1 MDRGERIGGQDIEGG
16 VETEAMTSDE
26 TTTDVKRQHSQGGAG
41 RVSVVWGRVIVGFI
55 LSATGG
61 AAFGHAWTAQ
71 AGAWWWLGGMS
82 LLAGGLLLLSV
93 VYARR

>member
-1 MDRGERIGGQDIEGG
+1 
-16 VETEAMTSDE
+16 VEIEAMSSDQ
-26 TTTDVKRQHSQGGAG
+26 TATDVTGQQPEGGAG

-61 AAFGHAWTAQ
+61 AAFGHAWTAH
-71 AGAWWWLGGMS
+71 AATWWWLGAMS

-93 VYARR
+93 AYARR

>member
-1 MDRGERIGGQDIEGG
+1 MDTGSSEQRTSNVTGQQSGGD
-16 VETEAMTSDE
+16 
-26 TTTDVKRQHSQGGAG
+26 AG
-41 RVSVVWGRVIVGFI
+41 RVSVVWGRVIVGFV

-71 AGAWWWLGGMS
+71 ISAWWWLGGMS

-93 VYARR
+93 AYARR

>member
-1 MDRGERIGGQDIEGG
+1 MVMQTGNSEQRTSNVTGQ
-16 VETEAMTSDE
+16 
-26 TTTDVKRQHSQGGAG
+26 QPQGGAG
-41 RVSVVWGRVIVGFI
+41 RVSVVWGRVIVGFV

-71 AGAWWWLGGMS
+71 TATWWWLGGMS

-93 VYARR
+93 AYARR